1 MTRDDAV
8 QEIRSKWRY
17 FFPPDKSKKGIVC
30 PICGNGSGSD
40 GDGIRSNPK
49 SKKPGG
55 LICFKCGFK
64 GDILDLLQQTTGG
77 DYNTVLR
84 MAADQLN
91 ITIDPYRQTAADDF
105 KKAPQKATGAAGAAA
120 KPSGDSLTAAA
131 AETQQ
136 SGTQESTATD
146 YTEYFK
152 ECRARLTDPAAV
164 SYLQA
169 RGISPET
176 AAAYWVGF
184 DPAWK
189 HPKAPAAVKTTP
201 RLIIPT
207 STTSYL
213 ARDTRANLE
222 GQAKQYAKSKVGS
235 VHLYNPQA
243 LKKNIDVLFITEGEI
258 DALSIIEAGGEA
270 VGLGS
275 AGNYRKLVKL
285 LEEKAPLCP
294 LILALDN
301 DEAGRKTT
309 EELKKELHRLG
320 IEHCDINLYGEAKD
334 ANEALTKD
342 RAALERAI
350 AEAKARAAEEARAEQ
365 EAEREEYLE
374 SSVSNHL
381 EAFRQNIKDSAKATF
396 SPTGFSELD
405 RILDGGLYAGLYIIG
420 AISSLGKTTFCLQV
434 CDQIAAAGRDVIIFS
449 LEMAKDELIAKSIS
463 RLSYVEAMERHGT
476 SAAAKTTRGV
486 LTGSRWEY
494 YNADELEV
502 LEAAI
507 NNYSGYAGHIFIH
520 EGVGNIG
527 VEQVKETIEKHVRVT
542 GSRPV
547 VLIDY
552 LQILAP
558 YDPRSTDK
566 QNTDKAVL
574 ELKRLSRDFSIP
586 IIGISS
592 FNRENYTAPVNMAS
606 FKESGAVEYSSDVLM
621 GIQYDGMDWQRGES
635 EKERNKR
642 IRALFDENIAN
653 GRAGKPQ
660 RLQLKV
666 LKNRNGT
673 KGNAYIDFI
682 SMFNYFVSHGQP
694 LPGSGTQE
702 AAQDPKKE
710 DFHQMTADEWIT
722 FEGENS
728 PFIDL

>member
-1 MTRDDAV
+1 
-8 QEIRSKWRY
+8 
-17 FFPPDKSKKGIVC
+17 
-30 PICGNGSGSD
+30 
-40 GDGIRSNPK
+40 
-49 SKKPGG
+49 
-55 LICFKCGFK
+55 
-64 GDILDLLQQTTGG
+64 
-77 DYNTVLR
+77 
-84 MAADQLN
+84 
-91 ITIDPYRQTAADDF
+91 
-105 KKAPQKATGAAGAAA
+105 
-120 KPSGDSLTAAA
+120 
-131 AETQQ
+131 
-136 SGTQESTATD
+136 
-146 YTEYFK
+146 
-152 ECRARLTDPAAV
+152 
-164 SYLQA
+164 
-169 RGISPET
+169 
-176 AAAYWVGF
+176 
-184 DPAWK
+184 
-189 HPKAPAAVKTTP
+189 
-201 RLIIPT
+201 
-207 STTSYL
+207 
-213 ARDTRANLE
+213 
-222 GQAKQYAKSKVGS
+222 
-235 VHLYNPQA
+235 
-243 LKKNIDVLFITEGEI
+243 
-258 DALSIIEAGGEA
+258 
-270 VGLGS
+270 
-275 AGNYRKLVKL
+275 
-285 LEEKAPLCP
+285 
-294 LILALDN
+294 
-301 DEAGRKTT
+301 
-309 EELKKELHRLG
+309 
-320 IEHCDINLYGEAKD
+320 
-334 ANEALTKD
+334 
-342 RAALERAI
+342 
-350 AEAKARAAEEARAEQ
+350 
-365 EAEREEYLE
+365 
-374 SSVSNHL
+374 
-381 EAFRQNIKDSAKATF
+381 
-396 SPTGFSELD
+396 
-405 RILDGGLYAGLYIIG
+405 
-420 AISSLGKTTFCLQV
+420 
-434 CDQIAAAGRDVIIFS
+434 
-449 LEMAKDELIAKSIS
+449 MAKDELIAKSIS

-558 YDPRSTDK
+558 YDPRFTDK